1 MNILYSVFT
10 EGWGGLEKY
19 PLTLK
24 DGIEKR
30 GHFPVIVTI
39 KNSRLHIEAEKKGI
53 KVHTIDAFKKF
64 SFKIIAELDRIV
76 LENKIDVVHLNSS
89 REMYNWYMVL
99 RNRKDLRCFLTFHI
113 GVPKHRDLIHR
124 IMYKRVD
131 KIFAIS
137 SVEAEEMKEKL
148 AVDSNKIEIMHNG
161 VDLYKFRNSNN
172 SEDSAFRRELGIDDS
187 EKVVVAI
194 GNLSKPKG
202 ILEWIGAASKIINER
217 KDVTFLWVG
226 DDSYIEEEYTLDTL
240 RNDLKKANKNK
251 KIKLLG
257 YRNDIIEILE
267 TADLFVLPAHKE
279 SFGIVYIEAMAM
291 GLPVIGCRAGGVPD
305 IITDKNGWLCES
317 KNIDSLYNIFKI
329 ALDSDLESYG
339 VYNKKYVNKFSMD
352 IHIERLLKF
361 YRR

>member
-19 PLTLK
+19 PLTLR
-24 DGIEKR
+24 DGMEKR
-30 GHFPVIVTI
+30 GHSLVIVTI
-39 KNSRLHIEAEKKGI
+39 KNSKLHIEAEKKGI
-53 KVHTIDAFKKF
+53 RVYTIDVFKKF
-64 SFKIIAELDRIV
+64 SFAIISDLKKII

-99 RNRKDLRCFLTFHI
+99 RNRKDIACFLTFHI
-113 GVPKHRDLIHR
+113 GVPKHRDIIHR

-148 AVDSNKIEIMHNG
+148 AVDSGKIEIMHNG
-161 VDLYKFRNSNN
+161 VDLCKFVNNKDSNN
-172 SEDSAFRRELGIDDS
+172 SDFRLEFGIDSS

-194 GNLSKPKG
+194 GNLSRPKG
-202 ILEWIGAASKIINER
+202 ILEWIEASSKVVAEK

-226 DDSYIEEEYTLDTL
+226 DDTYIDENYSLESLRDKL
-240 RNDLKKANKNK
+240 RNENKDT

-257 YRNDIIEILE
+257 YRNDIIEILK

-305 IITDKNGWLCES
+305 IITDKNGWLCEP
-317 KNIDSLYNIFKI
+317 KNIDSLYEAFKN
-329 ALDSDLESYG
+329 ALDSDLDSYRD
-339 VYNKKYVNKFSMD
+339 YNKKYVNKFSMD
-352 IHIERLLKF
+352 IHIERLLEF